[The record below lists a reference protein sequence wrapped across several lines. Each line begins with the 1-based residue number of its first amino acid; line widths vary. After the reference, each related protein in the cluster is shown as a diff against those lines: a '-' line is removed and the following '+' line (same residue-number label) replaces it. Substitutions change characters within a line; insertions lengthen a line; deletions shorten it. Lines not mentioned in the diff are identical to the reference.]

1 MSTAL
6 VGNRFSSIPLKI
18 AFHIKNKICHQRL
31 VTAQNLQT
39 IQTFLTLAWELSQ
52 YCKSGSTLSPSEPVE
67 DSSDCRWL
75 GNNLSCARQ
84 SNPPKPCQSAAQRAL
99 RLPLILLKI
108 FDCLLESS
116 LGVIARLQARA
127 QTWTQTGSLP
137 TDQRDVNVNSWLHCV
152 EFVFKFFSGL
162 LNTLKLRTGVSRLQP
177 TSPRLGAAKIATGK
191 F

>member
-39 IQTFLTLAWELSQ
+39 IQTFLTLELSQ
-52 YCKSGSTLSPSEPVE
+52 NCKSGSTLSPSEPVE

-75 GNNLSCARQ
+75 GNYLSCARQ
-84 SNPPKPCQSAAQRAL
+84 SNPPKLCQSAAQRAL
-99 RLPLILLKI
+99 RLPLIFLKI
-108 FDCLLESS
+108 FDYLLESS

-137 TDQRDVNVNSWLHCV
+137 IDQRDVKVNSWLHCV